1 MLKSMTGYGKSELEV
16 ANKKITLEVKSLN
29 SKSLDLSTRIASLYR
44 EKDIEIRK
52 IIAEK
57 AIRGK
62 VEFSL
67 YIESLGGS
75 TRTKINEDV
84 VHNYFLQLKQIS
96 NNNQVIGN
104 DIHLLTAALKLPDA
118 LKTELD
124 SLDENEWKNIE
135 AKLIETLDALND
147 FREQEGLSLE
157 NDLRDNITRIQQ
169 LLEEVKPFE
178 EARVANVK
186 QRLTDSLKDLEL
198 SGKIDNN
205 RLEQELI
212 FYIEKLDV
220 NEEKVRLAQHC
231 SYFLETMSQNTDD
244 AGKKL
249 GFIAQEIGREI
260 NTLGSKANESNMQRI
275 VVQMKDSLERIK
287 EQVLNVL

>member
-84 VHNYFLQLKQIS
+84 VHNYFLQLKHIS
-96 NNNQVIGN
+96 NNNQVTGN